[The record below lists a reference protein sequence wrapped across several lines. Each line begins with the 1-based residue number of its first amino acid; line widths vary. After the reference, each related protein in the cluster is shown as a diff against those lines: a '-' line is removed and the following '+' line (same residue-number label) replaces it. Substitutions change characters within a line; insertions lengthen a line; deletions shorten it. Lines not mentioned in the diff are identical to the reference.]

1 MKRGV
6 ALMLASLAVG
16 LVLMIGFEAAL
27 TRVVGVLALFAFIV
41 IGVFLIADPAFLDA
55 EED

>member
-1 MKRGV
+1 MRRGV

-27 TRVVGVLALFAFIV
+27 TRIVGVLALFAFIV